1 MRVTLKRVSKDI
13 LGDWKKI
20 LIVLVYRKAAK
31 RFLMLHTK
39 ELFLV
44 LTDRIAARRALWPK
58 KNAQVLMRSSL
69 VFFSRSFNLILL
81 SENRSI
87 FNLFDRL
94 IVLLPVC
101 LVYQCRSNNLFNRFS
116 ERPCLG

>member
-20 LIVLVYRKAAK
+20 LIVLVYRNAAK

-58 KNAQVLMRSSL
+58 KRSSSYEKFIS
-69 VFFSRSFNLILL
+69 FFSRIFNLILL
-81 SENRSI
+81 TESEEK
-87 FNLFDRL
+87 LD
-94 IVLLPVC
+94 
-101 LVYQCRSNNLFNRFS
+101 RFS
-116 ERPCLG
+116 ICLTG

>member
-1 MRVTLKRVSKDI
+1 MRVTLKRMSKDI

-58 KNAQVLMRSSL
+58 KKRSSSYEKFIS
-69 VFFSRSFNLILL
+69 FFLTKF
-81 SENRSI
+81 
-87 FNLFDRL
+87 
-94 IVLLPVC
+94 
-101 LVYQCRSNNLFNRFS
+101 
-116 ERPCLG
+116 